1 MESPLHPVLRETIVR
16 FFGEVDIDKATEI
29 RIPRKHGDT
38 PIERAL
44 QLGEGNFLFITS
56 INASTLL
63 GIKHAVG
70 DTPKPNIL
78 IVVKGSPRMPKDD
91 RIPPSWNVWK
101 ISEDQSTID
110 VAGHILNAGSVWGW
124 NTDSTISLRGLEP
137 PLVEVRKDLPS
148 SSRGLLPILKYDDPI
163 VVQLTARLGECVQL
177 QVLPV
182 VSGGDATTFL
192 GAVRR

>member
-1 MESPLHPVLRETIVR
+1 MESALHHVLRGIIVS
-16 FFGEVDIDKATEI
+16 FFGEVDIDGATEI

-110 VAGHILNAGSVWGW
+110 AVGHILNTGSGWGW
-124 NTDSTISLRGLEP
+124 NTDSTISLRDLRSP
-137 PLVEVRKDLPS
+137 PAEVWKHFPS
-148 SSRGLLPILKYDDPI
+148 SLRALLSVLKCDDPI
-163 VVQLTARLGECVQL
+163 ASQLVVRSGECVQL
-177 QVLPV
+177 QVSPV
-182 VSGGDATTFL
+182 VSGSDATTLL